1 MLISFVYWS
10 FVYWLS
16 TLAAWRYLGGTLYTR
31 KEGGSRSAGGDPGLA
46 SQGAV
51 PFSATV
57 LVCLCPSVPANDFR
71 TASDIIR
78 TAAVCEDLYFQATAA
93 LFAECLSKVCSQNI
107 LFLPQAVG
115 REVVEPGERG
125 RERERL
131 LIWVSRNLS
140 ASDTSWYFPEC
151 TTGSWIESG
160 EAGTSAGTVL

>member
-1 MLISFVYWS
+1 M
-10 FVYWLS
+10 
-16 TLAAWRYLGGTLYTR
+16 YTR

-93 LFAECLSKVCSQNI
+93 LFAERLSKVCSQNI

-125 RERERL
+125 IERERDC
-131 LIWVSRNLS
+131 SS
-140 ASDTSWYFPEC
+140 
-151 TTGSWIESG
+151 GSP
-160 EAGTSAGTVL
+160 GT